1 MTEHIPSGTEESTHT
16 AESPEWDRLEQVQN
30 FLAKMLRQHD
40 AGKLLVASEVFKHL
54 HALLDTPT
62 PQAAGS
68 GQDEY
73 AVSDLLASYW
83 EHISKRK
90 QTVSVGLTSFNT
102 LLGGGLEPG
111 RLLILLG
118 APGGGKTTLANQIAE
133 HLGSHGRPV
142 LYVTSEDS
150 PYTLLAKT
158 LARRGQISYTAVLRG
173 SERARITEAM
183 TDYAATPSSFL
194 LRYLDASAG
203 TDIERIRQRAKCHFE
218 HYQEHGRGLLVIDY
232 LQRLARGQAAFRN
245 GNLDV
250 RHAVTIVTEQLRAV
264 ACELDCTVFAL
275 ASQNRA
281 SGYGANGSALA
292 TAKES
297 GDIEHTA
304 DVILALGDDEQRR
317 VSSPQLRPKVLRVD
331 KNRQGDTGILALDWY
346 PERQQFT
353 EATKEQEHKDG
364 FVEAHTGRKRG
375 RGSWNSISPTSM
387 L

>member
-1 MTEHIPSGTEESTHT
+1 MTEHIPCGTEESPHT
-16 AESPEWDRLEQVQN
+16 SESPEWDRLEQGQN

-40 AGKLLVASEVFKHL
+40 AGKLLVASEVVKQL

-62 PQAAGS
+62 QQAAGS

-73 AVSDLLASYW
+73 AVSDLLESYW

-90 QTVSVGLTSFNT
+90 QAVSVGLVSLNT

-111 RLLILLG
+111 RLLVLLG
-118 APGGGKTTLANQIAE
+118 APGSGKTTLANQIAE
-133 HLGSHGRPV
+133 HLSSNGRPV

-173 SERARITEAM
+173 YESERARLTATM
-183 TDYAATPSSFL
+183 KDYAATASSFL

-203 TDIERIRQRAKCHFE
+203 ADIEKIRQRARGHFE
-218 HYQEHGRGLLVIDY
+218 HYKEQGQGVLVIDY

-245 GNLDV
+245 GNLDL
-250 RHAVTIVTEQLRAV
+250 RHAVTILTEQLRAV
-264 ACELDCTVFAL
+264 ACELDCTVVAL

-281 SGYGANGSALA
+281 SGYGAASSALA

-297 GDIEHTA
+297 GDIEYTA

-317 VSSPQLRPKVLRVD
+317 ATASYLRPKVLRVD

-346 PERQQFT
+346 PDRQQFT
-353 EATKEQEHKDG
+353 EVTKEQEQKDVL
-364 FVEAHTGRKRG
+364 VETQNGRKRG
-375 RGSWNSISPTSM
+375 RG
-387 L
+387 

>member
-1 MTEHIPSGTEESTHT
+1 MTEHIPCGTEESPHT
-16 AESPEWDRLEQVQN
+16 SESPEWDRLEQGQN

-40 AGKLLVASEVFKHL
+40 AGKLLVASEVVKQL

-62 PQAAGS
+62 QQAAGS

-73 AVSDLLASYW
+73 AVSDLLESYW

-90 QTVSVGLTSFNT
+90 QTVSVGLTGLNT
-102 LLGGGLEPG
+102 LLGGGLEPR
-111 RLLILLG
+111 RLLVLLG
-118 APGGGKTTLANQIAE
+118 APGSGKTTLANQMAE
-133 HLGSHGRPV
+133 HLSSHGRPV

-173 SERARITEAM
+173 YESERARLTSTM
-183 TDYAATPSSFL
+183 TDYAATASSFL

-203 TDIERIRQRAKCHFE
+203 ADIEKIEQRARGHFE
-218 HYQEHGRGLLVIDY
+218 HCKEQGQGVLVIDY

-245 GNLDV
+245 GNLDL
-250 RHAVTIVTEQLRAV
+250 RHAVTILTEQLRAV
-264 ACELDCTVFAL
+264 ACELDCTVVAL

-281 SGYGANGSALA
+281 SGYGAASSALA

-297 GDIEHTA
+297 GDIEYTA
-304 DVILALGDDEQRR
+304 DVIMALGDDEQRR
-317 VSSPQLRPKVLRVD
+317 ASTSYLRSKVLRVD

-346 PERQQFT
+346 PDRQQFT
-353 EATKEQEHKDG
+353 EVTKVQEQKDEP
-364 FVEAHTGRKRG
+364 VEAQNGRKRG
-375 RGSWNSISPTSM
+375 RG
-387 L
+387 